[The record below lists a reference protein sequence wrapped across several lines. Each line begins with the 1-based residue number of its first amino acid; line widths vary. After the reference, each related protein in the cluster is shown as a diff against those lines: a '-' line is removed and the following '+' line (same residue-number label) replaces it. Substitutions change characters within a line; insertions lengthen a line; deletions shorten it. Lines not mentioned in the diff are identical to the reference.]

1 MNLAAIPLAVAALG
15 AHHPAQHFS
24 VPLDGKRLPITSTA
38 WHPGAVTISATA
50 TRGEQELSLLRF
62 KPGYSYARFLADGRR
77 ANGRGK
83 AARAALARVMTRTD
97 FAGGVNVFG
106 GERASF
112 SAVVR
117 PGVYW
122 LGEMNRRPLFR
133 RIVVRGAAEGQLPAA
148 AATVDE
154 YDFGFRIGRH
164 ALPARGTITI
174 RNTGRQPHRLS
185 LEPVKPGTT
194 RAEVG
199 AYLRQTGGRP
209 YAPPPSFARRG
220 PELGTALLSPGQT
233 IRFRY
238 AVPRGTYALV
248 GWQED
253 TKTGRPQALEGM
265 YAVTRLR

>member
-1 MNLAAIPLAVAALG
+1 MNLAAIPLVVAALG

-24 VPLDGKRLPITSTA
+24 VRLDGKRLPIASTA

-62 KPGYSYARFLADGRR
+62 ERGYSYARFLADGRR
-77 ANGRGK
+77 ADGRGK
-83 AARAALARVMTRTD
+83 AARAALARLMARTE
-97 FAGGVNVFG
+97 FTGGVDVFG

-122 LGEMNRRPLFR
+122 LGELNRRPLFR
-133 RIVVRGAAEGQLPAA
+133 RIVVRGTPVGHLPAA
-148 AATVDE
+148 AATIDE
-154 YDFGFRIGRH
+154 YDFGFRLRGG

-174 RNTGRQPHRLS
+174 RNTGRQPHRLT

-199 AYLRQTGGRP
+199 AYLRETGGRP
-209 YAPPPSFARRG
+209 YGPPPSFARRG
-220 PELGTALLSPGQT
+220 PELGTALLSPGRT

-238 AVPRGTYALV
+238 AVPRGAYALI

-253 TKTGRPQALEGM
+253 TKTGKPQALEGM
-265 YAVTRLR
+265 YSVTRLG